1 MSDYAK
7 LIGELYLVAS
17 QAKSNNRRKLL
28 GRAADAI
35 ERLQNELEYTSR
47 RYELALEDLEKA
59 EQPGWI
65 PVMERLPETCAP
77 VLVCL
82 RWGMD
87 DYEITVG
94 EYWGDSKASPGW
106 GIFDP
111 YVTHWMP
118 LPTPPK
124 EET

>member
-1 MSDYAK
+1 MTDYA
-7 LIGELYLVAS
+7 ELVKNLRDDNVCLSVRTAHD
-17 QAKSNNRRKLL
+17 
-28 GRAADAI
+28 AADAI
-35 ERLQNELEYTSR
+35 EQLSTYSDFYEELTDKGIKTIR
-47 RYELALEDLEKA
+47 ELLDKF
-59 EQPGWI
+59 PTWI
-65 PVMERLPETCAP
+65 PVTERLPDTCAP

-94 EYWGDSKASPGW
+94 EYWGNSKASPGW

-118 LPTPPK
+118 LPDPPK